1 MADKLWKAVER
12 RIAKYLGGERV
23 PITGR
28 QRGSAPDIK
37 HEWLSI
43 EVKQRESLPAWVH
56 DAMDQAVS
64 SKRKSIYKPGEV
76 VIYKTEEERRE
87 IEKAMRSQ
95 LPVVILHE
103 TGKRIEDDYVV
114 IRLQD
119 FRDWFVK

>member
-1 MADKLWKAVER
+1 MSDKLWKATER

-43 EVKQRESLPAWVH
+43 EVKQRDSLPAWVH
-56 DAMDQAVS
+56 DAMDQAIQS
-64 SKRKSIYKPGEV
+64 AMKPALQIHG
-76 VIYKTEEERRE
+76 
-87 IEKAMRSQ
+87 Q

-114 IRLQD
+114 MRLQD

>member
-1 MADKLWKAVER
+1 MGDKLWKAVER

-56 DAMDQAVS
+56 DAMDQAVQS
-64 SKRKSIYKPGEV
+64 AVKPELR
-76 VIYKTEEERRE
+76 I
-87 IEKAMRSQ
+87 SQ
-95 LPVVILHE
+95 PKGPLPVVILHE

-114 IRLQD
+114 LRLED

>member
-43 EVKQRESLPAWVH
+43 EVKQRNNLPAWVH
-56 DAMDQAVS
+56 DAMDQAKS
-64 SKRKSIYKPGEV
+64 SQKPIFESKGGYEGF
-76 VIYKTEEERRE
+76 
-87 IEKAMRSQ
+87 Q

-114 IRLQD
+114 LRLED

>member
-56 DAMDQAVS
+56 DAMDQATS
-64 SKRKSIYKPGEV
+64 SQIFMPVEAKF
-76 VIYKTEEERRE
+76 
-87 IEKAMRSQ
+87 Q

-114 IRLQD
+114 LRLED

>member
-43 EVKQRESLPAWVH
+43 EVKQRDSLPAWVH
-56 DAMDQAVS
+56 DAMDQAEKSALNLMHPGRFNEQGFALVS
-64 SKRKSIYKPGEV
+64 ISR
-76 VIYKTEEERRE
+76 
-87 IEKAMRSQ
+87 Q
-95 LPVVILHE
+95 LPVVILHQ

-114 IRLQD
+114 LRLED

>member
-37 HEWLSI
+37 HDWLSI

-56 DAMDQAVS
+56 DAMDQAKES
-64 SKRKSIYKPGEV
+64 ASLILEDKYNLN
-76 VIYKTEEERRE
+76 
-87 IEKAMRSQ
+87 Q

-114 IRLQD
+114 LRLQD